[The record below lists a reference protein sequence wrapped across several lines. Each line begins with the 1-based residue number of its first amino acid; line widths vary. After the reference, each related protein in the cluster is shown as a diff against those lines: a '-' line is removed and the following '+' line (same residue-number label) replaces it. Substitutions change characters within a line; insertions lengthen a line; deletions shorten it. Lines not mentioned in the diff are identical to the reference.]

1 MPNFIKIW
9 LILNFVFSKM
19 KIDKQKGEKRM
30 NAITLFFTALN
41 EKAVVP
47 SKRPEDA
54 GYDIYACFEEE
65 TIEIRPHQTV
75 LISTGVASAFPM
87 EVVAILKERSS
98 TGVRGIGVRAGVIDS
113 GYRGEW
119 KVPLTNHNQK
129 TLYLTKT
136 VDEVVENET
145 GIYYPYSKAICQA
158 LFIELPQTKVETI
171 LPEVLREMKSERG
184 EGGFGSSG
192 K

>member
-1 MPNFIKIW
+1 
-9 LILNFVFSKM
+9 
-19 KIDKQKGEKRM
+19 M

-41 EKAVVP
+41 EKAIVP

-65 TIEIRPHQTV
+65 TIEVKPHQTV
-75 LISTGVASAFPM
+75 LISTGIASAFPM
-87 EVVAILKERSS
+87 EVVAVLKERSS

-136 VDEVVENET
+136 VDDVMENET